1 MNKIK
6 RALCFISCFAMNTLT
21 FAANSGKGRLDN
33 DGPSDFAVVLFAIFA
48 IIVGGFLAVVFLGGS
63 TRDEFKDK
71 EMTKMG
77 CLFAVGAIL
86 GIVLLI
92 GMCSH

>member
-48 IIVGGFLAVVFLGGS
+48 IIQNGS
-63 TRDEFKDK
+63 
-71 EMTKMG
+71 
-77 CLFAVGAIL
+77 
-86 GIVLLI
+86 
-92 GMCSH
+92 